1 VRPKQIAILVIAVLV
16 VIILFQNLHPV
27 TIEFLV
33 WSPKMPLLILVTIL
47 LAIGFV
53 LGMLTFAL
61 RKNRQ

>member
-27 TIEFLV
+27 TVEFLV